1 MFFCRLLIVLIIKNQ
16 EFSMKSMSN
25 SLDPYGSRNFVGP
38 DLGPNYLHQQTTL
51 VGKELIQDQCH
62 ITLFLIMSEIWP

>member
-1 MFFCRLLIVLIIKNQ
+1 MFFRGLLIVLIIKNQ
-16 EFSMKSMSN
+16 EYSMKSMSN

-51 VGKELIQDQCH
+51 VVRVNSGSVPHNLI
-62 ITLFLIMSEIWP
+62 PYNV